1 MTQWMMTVLVAVA
14 ILALFFIIVMI
25 IDGNRFHVVRYHLT
39 SDKVKKEHNYVVLAD
54 LHNKSYGEKN
64 VKLLRAIHDLKPE
77 AILIAGDMLISKPEK
92 SYEVALDLLKELA
105 GKYPVYYG
113 MGNHETRLFLYPEVY
128 GDMGKN
134 YEKDLNALQIQLMR
148 NESREVKDNIRITG
162 LDMSRVYYKRFKKSP
177 MDSSYLLQT
186 LGKANEEK
194 YEILLAHNPDYFEE
208 YAAWG
213 ADLVLSG
220 HVHGGM
226 MRLPILGGVV
236 SPAFKFF
243 PKYDGGLFKQGKS
256 TMILSRGLGMHTIP
270 IRIFNPGEL
279 VSLILSPQDRK

>member
-1 MTQWMMTVLVAVA
+1 MMEQWMMTVLAVIAVLA
-14 ILALFFIIVMI
+14 IFFLTVII
-25 IDGNRFHVVRYHLT
+25 IDGNRFCVVKYDLH
-39 SDKVKKEHNYVVLAD
+39 SSKIKEEHKFVVLSD

-64 VKLLRAIHDLKPE
+64 YKLLQAIDKLAPE
-77 AILIAGDMLISKPEK
+77 AVLIAGDMLTAKPDK
-92 SYEVALDLLKELA
+92 SYETALDLIKNLA
-105 GKYPVYYG
+105 LKYPIYYG

-134 YEKDLNALQIQLMR
+134 YEEDLKLLQVDLMR
-148 NESREVKDNIRITG
+148 NESREWKDNIKITG
-162 LDMSRVYYKRFKKSP
+162 LDMKRAYYKRFKKEP
-177 MDSSYLLQT
+177 MDDVYLRET
-186 LGKANEEK
+186 LGEADTEK

-226 MRLPILGGVV
+226 MRLPFLGGVI
-236 SPAFKFF
+236 SPAVRLF
-243 PKYDGGLFKQGKS
+243 PKYDGGKFQQGKS
-256 TMILSRGLGMHTIP
+256 TMVLSRGLGMHTIP

-279 VSLILSPQDRK
+279 ILVKIHPKK